1 MRMRTAP
8 TTLVLVVVVDATVPP
23 PPEPA
28 DWLLLDPGM
37 FPATLA
43 TTSTGLR
50 LSNGLVTRDFVL
62 QPNFGTVDLFSHE
75 AGGDIVPSQPSQH
88 IEHTRACPRPPRG
101 GQYPPLTRR
110 TALCCGRC
118 PPRRSCGW

>member
-1 MRMRTAP
+1 MRTAH
-8 TTLVLVVVVDATVPP
+8 TTMLVVVVVGGAAVPP

-75 AGGDIVPSQPSQH
+75 AGGDIVPSQ
-88 IEHTRACPRPPRG
+88 HTRACPRPPRG
-101 GQYPPLTRR
+101 GQYPPLPRR

>member
-1 MRMRTAP
+1 MRTAH
-8 TTLVLVVVVDATVPP
+8 TTLLLVVVVGAAVPP

-88 IEHTRACPRPPRG
+88 TQHTRAFPAHHEEDNIPP
-101 GQYPPLTRR
+101 
-110 TALCCGRC
+110 
-118 PPRRSCGW
+118 

>member
-1 MRMRTAP
+1 MRTAH
-8 TTLVLVVVVDATVPP
+8 TTMLVVVVVGGAAVPP

-75 AGGDIVPSQPSQH
+75 AGGDIVP
-88 IEHTRACPRPPRG
+88 
-101 GQYPPLTRR
+101 
-110 TALCCGRC
+110 
-118 PPRRSCGW
+118 